1 MVSDNCSSRARHQ
14 EKQLSGG
21 SRPWSTSELGPEGDS
36 EISPKRE
43 ERKVPTGR
51 RASGSLQAQR
61 FRAGKAVPTLPNPLT
76 TGTAGSTWKSPR
88 RPRQVAKVTRVS
100 QTRERR
106 TPTVGRVGGGSPRSP
121 LPSPELSCSGGQGP
135 ECGRGRVSRPEEPW
149 CVPRPTLPY
158 PHSAEGYSAGV
169 SPAGSSRPPQPP
181 VRDTSPVLR
190 APVPRSCDAG
200 RPASGELSLAR
211 PLVRPVHWLVAPTN
225 GRSESVS
232 MRRASPWGPVSG
244 RRGDVRLRTRTQKGG
259 SGSWGA
265 RQLRKRERPRRRSG
279 AGSPWGEVAAP
290 SSVS

>member
-14 EKQLSGG
+14 EKQLFGN

-36 EISPKRE
+36 EISPWGE

-51 RASGSLQAQR
+51 RASGSLQTQR
-61 FRAGKAVPTLPNPLT
+61 FRAGKAVPNPLT

-121 LPSPELSCSGGQGP
+121 LPSPELSCSGSQGP
-135 ECGRGRVSRPEEPW
+135 ECGRGRGTPVRPP
-149 CVPRPTLPY
+149 PY
-158 PHSAEGYSAGV
+158 PARGPARPHGAEGYSAGV

-181 VRDTSPVLR
+181 AGDTSPVLR

-200 RPASGELSLAR
+200 RSASGELSLAR
-211 PLVRPVHWLVAPTN
+211 PLVRTVHWLVAPTN
-225 GRSESVS
+225 GRSESAS
-232 MRRASPWGPVSG
+232 MRRASAWGPVSG
-244 RRGDVRLRTRTQKGG
+244 RRGDVRLRARTQKGG

-279 AGSPWGEVAAP
+279 AGSPWGEAAAP